1 MTDTTEIQEPV
12 ADSSEH
18 DVHGAVTA
26 AADAAAQWAATPGAE
41 RAAVLVRIAELLDE
55 ASEQLVDAADGE
67 TALGRPR
74 LTGEV
79 ARTSGQL
86 RMFADVVARGSE
98 LDPIISEPDTASAR
112 PDVRRVMRAI
122 GPVAV
127 FGASNFPF
135 AFSVAGGDTASA
147 LAAGCPVVV
156 KAHEGHPRTSRLTTE
171 VIARALADAGAPAA
185 LLQTV
190 YGVDAGRMLV
200 LEPAIRAVGFTGSL
214 AGGRAL
220 MKLTHTRSDPIPFY
234 GELGSLNP
242 VVVLAGAAAQRP
254 QELAESYAG
263 SLTLGVGQYCTNP
276 GLMFVPR
283 DEPLV
288 ESISSAVAATTGSTM
303 LTERIYHRF
312 DELVSGAAWSE
323 LDLVGRG
330 TAADGPRS
338 PTPQVRSVPIDR
350 FASELDQLACE
361 RFGPAGLVVIYDEL
375 EQVLELVPSLPGSLT
390 GSLHATDAELDAA
403 RRVADALAPKV
414 GRLIFNGWPTGVAVC
429 WAMQHGG
436 PWPAS
441 TAPETTSVGAT
452 AIRRWL
458 APIAY
463 QGFPDELLPAS
474 LRRSNPLGIERVVQ
488 PSQPASASAA
498 AAEPA

>member
-1 MTDTTEIQEPV
+1 MTDTTEIHETV

-18 DVHGAVTA
+18 DVATAVA
-26 AADAAAQWAATPGAE
+26 AAARIAGRWAHTPGE
-41 RAAVLVRIAELLDE
+41 QRAAVLRRIADLLDE
-55 ASEQLVDAADGE
+55 TTDQLVDVADAE

-74 LTGEV
+74 LSGEV
-79 ARTSGQL
+79 ARTTGQL
-86 RMFADVVARGSE
+86 RMFADLVTRGAE
-98 LDPIISEPDTASAR
+98 LDAIISEADASAAR

-147 LAAGCPVVV
+147 LAAGCPVLV

-171 VIARALADAGAPAA
+171 VIARALADAGAPTA

-190 YGVDAGRMLV
+190 YGFDAGRNLV
-200 LEPAIRAVGFTGSL
+200 LAPAIRAVGFTGSL
-214 AGGRAL
+214 PGGNAL
-220 MKLTHTRSDPIPFY
+220 MKLTQTRPDPIPFY

-242 VVVLAGAAAQRP
+242 VVVLEGAATKRP
-254 QELAESYAG
+254 QELAEAYVG
-263 SLTLGVGQYCTNP
+263 SLTLGVGQFCTNP

-283 DEPLV
+283 DETLV
-288 ESISSAVAATTGSTM
+288 QAISAAVASATGSTM
-303 LTERIYHRF
+303 LTERIYDQFEGH
-312 DELVSGAAWSE
+312 VSAPVWSE

-330 TAADGPRS
+330 ERGDGPRS
-338 PTPQVRSVPIDR
+338 PTPQVRSVALDR
-350 FASELDQLACE
+350 FGSQLDQLAQE
-361 RFGPAGLVVIYDEL
+361 RFGPAGLVVIYDKL
-375 EQVLELVPSLPGSLT
+375 EQVLELVPSLPGSLS
-390 GSLHATDAELDAA
+390 GSVHAADAELDAA
-403 RRVADALAPKV
+403 GRVADALAPKV

-429 WAMQHGG
+429 WAMHHGG

-441 TAPETTSVGAT
+441 TAPATTSVGAT

-463 QGFPDELLPAS
+463 QGFPDELLPDA
-474 LRRSNPLGIERVVQ
+474 LRRSNPLGIERTVQ
-488 PSQPASASAA
+488 P
-498 AAEPA
+498 